1 MRDAGYLTAKIRDA
15 GIPYRVPPRDLLPER
30 LPAVLSVL
38 YLIYNEGYAAT
49 AGRDLIR
56 DDLCGEAVRLGRVL
70 ALLMPDEPEVDGLL
84 ALLLF
89 QDARRA
95 ARVSPAGDL
104 VLLEDQDRS
113 LWDGE
118 EIALGRRILDMALRR
133 RRPGP
138 YQLQAAIASLHCD
151 APHPDVTDWRQIS
164 LLYGELY
171 RHLPTPVVALN
182 RAVAHA
188 MVDGPEVGLRMTD
201 TLSDDLDGY
210 HLYHA
215 ARADLLRRLDQR
227 EEAAAAY
234 RRALDM
240 VENAVERR
248 YLEGRLAEVS
258 GSGPP
263 DAGT

>member
-1 MRDAGYLTAKIRDA
+1 VRG
-15 GIPYRVPPRDLLPER
+15 
-30 LPAVLSVL
+30 
-38 YLIYNEGYAAT
+38 
-49 AGRDLIR
+49 
-56 DDLCGEAVRLGRVL
+56 DLCAEAIRLGRLVAEL
-70 ALLMPDEPEVDGLL
+70 IPDEPEVLGLC
-84 ALLLF
+84 ALMLF
-89 QDARRA
+89 QDSRRT
-95 ARVSPAGDL
+95 ARVTGGSL